1 MDMTRTDLIIRV
13 RSYTRDFS
21 NSIFREQDIILYINE
36 GINRIKQVIP
46 ELRKMPLLNNA
57 SDKVKILPPE
67 YHHLIAV
74 YATARCFAQDERHYQ
89 ATIHMNEFELKID
102 ELKQNI
108 EAGEVIITDPD
119 TGEPIEAIYVEDYVR
134 DNYFTTR
141 RKSNLFD
148 YPGGED

>member
-1 MDMTRTDLIIRV
+1 MDMTRTDLIRRV

-57 SDKVKILPPE
+57 SDKVKMLPSE

-89 ATIHMNEFELKID
+89 ATTHMNEFELKID

-119 TGEPIEAIYVEDYVR
+119 TGESIEAIYAEDYVR
-134 DNYFTTR
+134 DNYFTIR

-148 YPGGED
+148 YPGGEE